1 MIQRALLPSGGLAA
15 LKRRLGWGL
24 YLAGLGIALPASG
37 EELLAENA
45 YLGEVPVVLTVSRLA
60 QPQDE
65 APAAVTVIDRQ
76 MIKDSGAW
84 ELADVFRLVP
94 GMYVAYHASSAYTTN
109 SAVSYHGLS
118 DAYSRRM
125 QVLVDGRSVY
135 SPLFGGVL
143 WSDIP
148 LALDDIERI
157 EVIRGPNSAMYGAN
171 SFLGIINIITRHSA
185 EEQGAFL
192 SVSKGA
198 GRSEG
203 VARYGGRIGDL
214 TYRVTASLRNDDG
227 LDWRVVNPIQN
238 NITWGYNKNDDKKIR
253 LLTFR
258 ADYRASPVDEVE
270 FHFGYNGGDRQEGLA
285 SDAFYP
291 RWKSVDNHFE
301 LLRWRSQLGAGNEL
315 SLQFYHSYE
324 GSKDTLL
331 TNPVE
336 SGYTGLTYNADMI
349 AQRYDLEA
357 QHTFSPSASTRLV
370 WGGSVRLDRVYSP
383 LYLNRQEAVASHL
396 SRLFANL
403 EWRVKPQLTLNLGGM
418 AENNDFT
425 GTDVMPRAALNWHFL
440 PGQTLRVGRSTATR
454 TPSLLEGKA
463 DYRFR
468 VPTGFP
474 PPFPAQADLVYRY
487 AAATLKPERIVSSE
501 IGYLGEFSSVK
512 ADLRLFRDEV
522 SDLIGFYRNDVCNTV
537 GGLTPTGVLCLS
549 GSNFSMRNSGNAVIK
564 GFEAQFDWRLGPDT
578 RLLYGLSHTRVASND
593 EDGTSYTASAPTN
606 SQSLMLTHRFGSG
619 WSGSLMGYQVGEM
632 KSIGGSMVNSYR
644 RWDGRVAKQFKVGGS
659 AVEAALIVQNL
670 SNERSWE
677 YDFDNQ
683 LPGRTAWA
691 NLRLEY

>member
-1 MIQRALLPSGGLAA
+1 M
-15 LKRRLGWGL
+15 
-24 YLAGLGIALPASG
+24 AGLCAGAADG
-37 EELLAENA
+37 QELLAENA

-171 SFLGIINIITRHSA
+171 SFLGIINIITRHST
-185 EEQGAFL
+185 EEQGTFL
-192 SVSKGA
+192 SVSKGT

-203 VARYGGRIGDL
+203 VARHGGRIGDL
-214 TYRVTASLRNDDG
+214 SYRVTASLRNDDG
-227 LDWRVVNPIQN
+227 LDERVVNPIQN
-238 NITWGYNKNDDKKIR
+238 NNTWGYNKTDDKKIR

-270 FHFGYNGGDRQEGLA
+270 FQFGYNGGDRQEGLV

-301 LLRWRSQLGAGNEL
+301 LLRWRSQLGVGNEL

-331 TNPVE
+331 SNPAE
-336 SGYTGLTYNADMI
+336 SGYAGLTYNADMI

-357 QHTFSPSASTRLV
+357 HPAYLFPLRRHPPGVGRQRAPGQGVLAPLPQSAAGGRLPSVPAVRQPGMAGRAPV
-370 WGGSVRLDRVYSP
+370 DAQCRGNGGEQRFHWHRCHAPGRPQLAFPSRADPAGRP
-383 LYLNRQEAVASHL
+383 LQRDPHAFPAGEQGGLPFPGAHRL
-396 SRLFANL
+396 SR
-403 EWRVKPQLTLNLGGM
+403 PPSG
-418 AENNDFT
+418 
-425 GTDVMPRAALNWHFL
+425 
-440 PGQTLRVGRSTATR
+440 PG
-454 TPSLLEGKA
+454 
-463 DYRFR
+463 
-468 VPTGFP
+468 
-474 PPFPAQADLVYRY
+474 
-487 AAATLKPERIVSSE
+487 
-501 IGYLGEFSSVK
+501 
-512 ADLRLFRDEV
+512 
-522 SDLIGFYRNDVCNTV
+522 
-537 GGLTPTGVLCLS
+537 
-549 GSNFSMRNSGNAVIK
+549 
-564 GFEAQFDWRLGPDT
+564 
-578 RLLYGLSHTRVASND
+578 
-593 EDGTSYTASAPTN
+593 
-606 SQSLMLTHRFGSG
+606 
-619 WSGSLMGYQVGEM
+619 
-632 KSIGGSMVNSYR
+632 
-644 RWDGRVAKQFKVGGS
+644 
-659 AVEAALIVQNL
+659 
-670 SNERSWE
+670 
-677 YDFDNQ
+677 
-683 LPGRTAWA
+683 
-691 NLRLEY
+691 